1 MNEVLI
7 YGEIGWEVTA
17 SGVIEQLKNAAGEDV
32 KVRISSGGGDV
43 YEGIAIVNALRGY
56 EGALTVVIESLA
68 ASAASFIAAGCG
80 AHVVARPNAEIMVHR
95 AWTMQMGNSNDLAK
109 TIGDLERQDAKLAAI
124 YSDKT
129 GGSAEEWL
137 ERMDAETW
145 FTAQEAFDA
154 GLVDAI
160 EDAKAVAPV
169 AKTEKSRVLASC
181 RYASRS
187 AAPPPPIAS
196 NQEVKNTEPS
206 IGRKEKESMDFENKI
221 KNFAQDLGV
230 EPEVAKQALTGFFN
244 EVVPIS
250 GEVNV
255 TYPSDVKII
264 PTQTIKIEPIVGDK
278 PTEDADGSV
287 EVVPEGEAPAE
298 PAGDSAAVQLAK
310 SAGLTFAMGDVAE
323 GWTAEVDEGG
333 IVTVKAPSGAEVGS
347 AADFTVLVNETSVAL
362 SVTVRAFDEEP
373 DGEKPATDPAADPA
387 PKEDVAAKHTP
398 LTAMVD
404 SARLAELEA
413 DAAYGR
419 EARSRE
425 VKATARK
432 LVEEAVQDGRIGA
445 ASRERWVAQLL
456 SDPEDAKE
464 RLSQI
469 RKGQVHRAETGHAL
483 NSVSTNDDD
492 QAMNGMIAQFH

>member
-56 EGALTVVIESLA
+56 EGAITVVIESLA

-80 AHVVARPNAEIMVHR
+80 AHVVARPNAEVMVHR

-145 FTAQEAFDA
+145 FTAQEALDA

-160 EDAKAVAPV
+160 EDAKTVAPV

-206 IGRKEKESMDFENKI
+206 DGQNGDKMSILNQLAQELGRK
-221 KNFAQDLGV
+221 
-230 EPEVAKQALTGFFN
+230 PEEVQNALSGFFN

-373 DGEKPATDPAADPA
+373 DGEKPATEPAADPA

-492 QAMNGMIAQFH
+492 QDFESLIAQFH